1 MADEKNDQDVEEVS
15 KDNPPA
21 AGSGSWYRSTKMVYA
36 TRYDGDVKVGG
47 KKHSNGFVV
56 DDDPV
61 GASHGKQSFV
71 ELADFN
77 RDFAP
82 AKPDDPIPRPQG
94 PHFDALEAS
103 EEQATGFQFDGR
115 VKGDDDAARQIE
127 THT

>member
-1 MADEKNDQDVEEVS
+1 MADDKNDDVQEFS

-21 AGSGSWYRSTKMVYA
+21 GTSGSWYRSTKMVFA
-36 TRYDGDVKVGG
+36 HRVEGDAKLGG
-47 KKHSNGFVV
+47 KKVSNGFIV
-56 DDDPV
+56 DESP
-61 GASHGKQSFV
+61 HENKQGKLSFL

-77 RDFAP
+77 EEFAP
-82 AKPDDPIPRPQG
+82 AQANDPIPRPQA

-127 THT
+127 TGV